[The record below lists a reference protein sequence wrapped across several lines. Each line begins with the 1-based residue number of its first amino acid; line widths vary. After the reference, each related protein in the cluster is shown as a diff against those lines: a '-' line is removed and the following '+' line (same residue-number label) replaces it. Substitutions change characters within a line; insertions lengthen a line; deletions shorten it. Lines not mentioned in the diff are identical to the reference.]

1 MQRATRCACVTVILA
16 VAMTMASGC
25 GGSDGGAAT
34 GASQADFTTQ
44 ANAICRAANEEFVAL
59 GDMQEFAD
67 LADFRDRFPEAIAIA
82 REQYADIAR
91 LTPPDDIASDVAAY
105 LEQGDQSVAM
115 SEDLYDRV
123 MAGKDL
129 PAAEAAT
136 IGSDEGQEIIAERR
150 RAATD
155 AGLEDCA
162 S

>member
-1 MQRATRCACVTVILA
+1 MGIAAILA
-16 VAMTMASGC
+16 ASVVTALSC

-34 GASQADFTTQ
+34 GASQADFTAQ

-59 GDMQEFAD
+59 GDMQQFDD
-67 LADFRDRFPEAIAIA
+67 LADFRDRFPKAIAIA

-91 LTPPDDIASDVAAY
+91 LTPPDDIAPDVAAY
-105 LEQGDQSVAM
+105 LQQGDRSVAM
-115 SEDLYDRV
+115 SEDLYDQV
-123 MAGKDL
+123 IAGKDL

-136 IGSDEGQEIIAERR
+136 IGSDQGQEIIAERR
-150 RAATD
+150 RAATA